1 MARLARL
8 LIGAAVVLLASASG
22 AKAQVCGGPAC
33 NSTHTGFKM
42 PQAAIDQLNT
52 DLPVARMILENV
64 SNHFKN
70 PIYTNH
76 VSGGTNVIN
85 APRGYRYKGVITASA
100 SELVLDIVFVPI
112 SPTEAGAAGT
122 TTPPQVDQPAP
133 PPTRIQI
140 DQAGNVALSSL
151 AASIADSVR
160 SYEPRQ
166 QK

>member
-1 MARLARL
+1 
-8 LIGAAVVLLASASG
+8 
-22 AKAQVCGGPAC
+22 
-33 NSTHTGFKM
+33 M
-42 PQAAIDQLNT
+42 PQAAIDQLNK
-52 DLPVARMILENV
+52 DFPVAKMIFGNV

-76 VSGGTNVIN
+76 VRGGTSVIN

-100 SELVLDIVFVPI
+100 SQLVLDIVFIPI

-140 DQAGNVALSSL
+140 DQAGNVVLSSL

-160 SYEPRQ
+160 SYEPPKCQTKGNAKATARRVTPVQRVAQAEIPAPRQ